1 MNDNYSDEEFIS
13 IDTILENQPN
23 NQTVFNFSNF
33 NDVIRED
40 HIFRKDNENIENK
53 DKYFYQP
60 QFKDLDDKT
69 LCNFKIVGFNENGK
83 KPEVRMGEF
92 ILLKDKWLVIS
103 HLYNMIELNNVY
115 EFKKR
120 FFDIFSIV
128 LNRDDLDII
137 LSLRYIVDTNI
148 EKYKFKGKF
157 LIIFRYKKSNGI
169 EELLKIKEIDE
180 FPGFNK
186 SIEFLIKELSNPNI
200 IENYEW

>member
-1 MNDNYSDEEFIS
+1 MSENNSDEEFIT
-13 IDTILENQPN
+13 IDKILENQPKDK
-23 NQTVFNFSNF
+23 TVFNFSNF

-40 HIFRKDNENIENK
+40 YIFNKDNENIENI

-60 QFKDLDDKT
+60 QFKDMDDNNI
-69 LCNFKIVGFNENGK
+69 CNFKIVGYNEKGK

-92 ILLKDKWLVIS
+92 VLLNDKWLVIS
-103 HLYNMIELNNVY
+103 HLYNIFELNNVY
-115 EFKKR
+115 DFKKR

-137 LSLRYIVDTNI
+137 LSLRYIVNTNI

-157 LIIFRYKKSNGI
+157 IIIFRYKKSNEQ
-169 EELLKIKEIDE
+169 EELLKIKEIDN